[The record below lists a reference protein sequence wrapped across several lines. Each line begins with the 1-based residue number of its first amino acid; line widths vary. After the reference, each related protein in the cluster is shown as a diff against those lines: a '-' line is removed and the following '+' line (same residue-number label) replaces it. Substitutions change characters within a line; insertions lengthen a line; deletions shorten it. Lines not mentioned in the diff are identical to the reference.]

1 MRPRSLSF
9 FVVLA
14 CSFAWTQDAVEVSAS
29 PQDFLRALGV
39 DLQKEVH
46 EDMVQNFSIYP
57 QRWKW
62 ISGKP
67 DSNIDHR
74 RVPNLMVFF
83 GRKAEQLPTSTRAQ
97 DYRPGD
103 LVTYDLGG
111 NVPHIGIVVDRKGA
125 SGRYMIEHNIG
136 QGPGSRM
143 CYSVGKSLVTIATT
157 GRHPESGEILSKN
170 YLPIIVPCSAIRYHW
185 PSRFT
190 KTSVW
195 RVRRV
200 FTWPFSRAEVVNSAL
215 ETAVSP

>member
-1 MRPRSLSF
+1 
-9 FVVLA
+9 
-14 CSFAWTQDAVEVSAS
+14 
-29 PQDFLRALGV
+29 
-39 DLQKEVH
+39 
-46 EDMVQNFSIYP
+46 MVQNFSIYP

-83 GRKAEQLPTSTRAQ
+83 GRKGEKLPTSTRAE
-97 DYRPGD
+97 DYSPGD
-103 LVTYDLGG
+103 LVTYDLSG

-125 SGRYMIEHNIG
+125 SGRYMRTQHRTGAQDRGCAIQLENHWSLSLLRAAKG
-136 QGPGSRM
+136 LTSCVVR
-143 CYSVGKSLVTIATT
+143 VFAKSCL
-157 GRHPESGEILSKN
+157 KN

-200 FTWPFSRAEVVNSAL
+200 LTWPDSRTEVVNSAL
-215 ETAVSP
+215 ETDVSP